1 MPDLPRT
8 NLIGPEP
15 ETIRALLRDHPALAL
30 TGSYLL
36 VAVIGLTYDVLLF
49 GDFGIRILHYADT
62 SDFLLAAVREPVAI
76 VLFLAAFPVI
86 GLLRRFDG
94 WMRRRWPRL
103 TRVITF
109 GWSRGPVAQTLLYLV
124 SALLYAWLFTGLY
137 AGWVSDRIKGGTGDR
152 VVVELG
158 SGEVLGDDEEVLL
171 IGGTSRYV
179 FVYDRAAKQP
189 VIVPVESAARIT
201 VLSAEALAARG
212 PTLPIPVTNNA
223 VALVPA
229 TGTDQTDERGTAPNV
244 EPGTPDVE
252 PGAAPDRETGAA
264 AGRPALYSFM
274 GLDASKSWA
283 GVTSRAFRFDGEW
296 TEIAPVP
303 GRGRIAATAQT
314 VDGRVYLFGGYTVD
328 PDGSEA
334 SSPRVDIYDP
344 AADRWTRGADIPTP
358 VDDAVSGVWR
368 DSLVYLVS
376 GWHDTANVRLVQV
389 YDPAAD
395 RWTRATPVPGPG
407 VFGHAGGVV
416 GDVVVY
422 IDGVVR
428 NDEGPR
434 YSVYAQAWRGEI
446 DPDDPTSIDW
456 RAIDR
461 HPGPALY
468 RAAAG
473 VCGDRV
479 LFAGG
484 SATAYNYTGVGYSG
498 APAEPERGFLAY
510 DTGDDAWLDL
520 GELPTATMD
529 HRGLLVRPTIAWIL
543 GGMRAGQE
551 VSDGVVRIP
560 LARSRVCVA
569 P

>member
-1 MPDLPRT
+1 MPDLPT
-8 NLIGPEP
+8 TDLVGPEP

-49 GDFGIRILHYADT
+49 GEFGIRILHYADT

-76 VLFLAAFPVI
+76 VLFLAAFPAMW
-86 GLLRRFDG
+86 LLRRFDG
-94 WMRRRWPRL
+94 WMRKRWPRA
-103 TRVITF
+103 TRLMSF
-109 GWSRGPVAQTLLYLV
+109 GWSRSPVAQTLLYGISV
-124 SALLYAWLFTGLY
+124 LLYAWLFTGLY
-137 AGWVSDRIKGGTGDR
+137 AEWVSDRIKEGTGDR

-158 SGEVLGDDEEVLL
+158 SGEVLGDDEDVLL

-179 FVYDRAAKQP
+179 FVYDRAARRP

-201 VLSAEALAARG
+201 VLSDEALAART
-212 PTLPIPVTNNA
+212 PALPMPVTNNA
-223 VALVPA
+223 VALVPGPGAERSDESDAGAGGTRGGSPA
-229 TGTDQTDERGTAPNV
+229 TGPGG
-244 EPGTPDVE
+244 EP
-252 PGAAPDRETGAA
+252 ARTGPS
-264 AGRPALYSFM
+264 RTELYSLM
-274 GLDASKSWA
+274 GLDASKRWA
-283 GVTSRAFRFDGEW
+283 GITNRVFRFDGEW

-303 GRGRIAATAQT
+303 GRGRIAATAQA
-314 VDGRVYLFGGYTVD
+314 VDGRVHLFGGYTVD
-328 PDGSEA
+328 ADGSEA

-344 AADRWTRGADIPTP
+344 STGRWSRGADIPTP

-368 DSLVYLVS
+368 DSLVFVVS
-376 GWHDTANVRLVQV
+376 GWNDTANVRLVQV

-395 RWTRATPVPGPG
+395 RWMQATPVPGPG

-422 IDGVVR
+422 IDGVVK
-428 NDEGPR
+428 NDSGPR

-446 DPDDPTSIDW
+446 DPADPTSIAW
-456 RAIDR
+456 RPIDR
-461 HPGPALY
+461 PPGPALY

-484 SATAYNYTGVGYSG
+484 SATAYNYTGIGYSG
-498 APAEPERGFLAY
+498 APAGPEPRFLAY

-529 HRGLLVRPTIAWIL
+529 HRGFLVGPGVAWIL

-551 VSDGVVRIP
+551 VTDDVVRIP
-560 LARSRVCVA
+560 LARSRVCGA